1 MSAKLRD
8 LLERFRARRA
18 ARREHRLED
27 AARRRGV
34 DTRPPIVPH
43 GSTQAPP
50 ISDDW
55 K

>member
-1 MSAKLRD
+1 MSGKLRD
-8 LLERFRARRA
+8 LLERFRTRRTQ
-18 ARREHRLED
+18 RRERRLED
-27 AARRRGV
+27 AAGRRGA

>member
-1 MSAKLRD
+1 MSGKLRQI
-8 LLERFRARRA
+8 LERLRAGRIQRRT
-18 ARREHRLED
+18 RRLEE
-27 AARRRGV
+27 AARRRGP

-43 GSTQAPP
+43 GSTHAPP

>member
-1 MSAKLRD
+1 MNDKLRD
-8 LLERFRARRA
+8 LVERLRERRT
-18 ARREHRLED
+18 RQRERRLED
-27 AARRRGV
+27 AARRRGA

-43 GSTQAPP
+43 GSTLAPP